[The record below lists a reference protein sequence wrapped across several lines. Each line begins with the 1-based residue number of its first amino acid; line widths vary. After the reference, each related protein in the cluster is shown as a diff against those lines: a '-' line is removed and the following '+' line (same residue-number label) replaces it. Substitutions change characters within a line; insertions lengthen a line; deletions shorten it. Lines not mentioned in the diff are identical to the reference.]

1 MWIAVFGT
9 TEVQVAE
16 PLLGF
21 VIIYTMACGQD
32 VPGANES
39 SCAPRIYP
47 AQGKRY
53 GFVTLSRVS
62 GRKTLLDALNEKLLA
77 IGDTKWCIS

>member
-1 MWIAVFGT
+1 
-9 TEVQVAE
+9 
-16 PLLGF
+16 
-21 VIIYTMACGQD
+21 MACGQD

-77 IGDTKWCIS
+77 TGDTKLKSSGASANWSPLEYISSASSGS